1 MTEVDVQIVVQ
12 VEFFFCSNQV
22 DYSYLSLPFPLSPLL
37 PLLLLPSSVP
47 PFSQALLGQQL
58 HPFRYDADEG
68 CVVC

>member
-12 VEFFFCSNQV
+12 VEFFV
-22 DYSYLSLPFPLSPLL
+22 ATKWIIYSYLSLPSPLSPLL
-37 PLLLLPSSVP
+37 PLLLLSSSVP
-47 PFSQALLGQQL
+47 PLSQALLGQRL

>member
-12 VEFFFCSNQV
+12 VEIFCSDQV
-22 DYSYLSLPFPLSPLL
+22 DYGYLSLPSPLSPLL
-37 PLLLLPSSVP
+37 PLFLLPSSVP
-47 PFSQALLGQQL
+47 PLSQALLGQQL